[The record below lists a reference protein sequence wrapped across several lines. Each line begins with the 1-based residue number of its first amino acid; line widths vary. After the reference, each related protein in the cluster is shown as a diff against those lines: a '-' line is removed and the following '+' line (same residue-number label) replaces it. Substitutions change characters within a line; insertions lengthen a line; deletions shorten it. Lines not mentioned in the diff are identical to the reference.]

1 MAVADVYDALI
12 SRRSY
17 KEPFSHEKAM
27 AIIAEGRSSHFDP
40 DIADAAARISEQFNK
55 IARNFTDQ

>member
-1 MAVADVYDALI
+1 
-12 SRRSY
+12 
-17 KEPFSHEKAM
+17 M

-40 DIADAAARISEQFNK
+40 DIADAAARISEQFKK